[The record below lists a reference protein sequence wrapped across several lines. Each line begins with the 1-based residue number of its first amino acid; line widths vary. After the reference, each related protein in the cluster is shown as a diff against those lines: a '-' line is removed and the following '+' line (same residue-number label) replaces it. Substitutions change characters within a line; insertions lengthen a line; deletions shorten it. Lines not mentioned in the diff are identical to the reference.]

1 MPSSRNAVNTFRL
14 IASCGPALLLFAIA
28 FAAPLAIIL
37 MLSIGSGNGEPF
49 TFEYFKEAVA
59 DPYFQEIFIRTFKL
73 ATLVSIVAAT
83 VGTMEAFVLHHM
95 KSKLRTVF
103 LLAILGPLL
112 IAVVV
117 RTLGWSILLGST
129 GIVAKTLLALGLVDK
144 APNILY
150 TEIAIFIGLLHMLL
164 PYMVLSVWTALQSY
178 DARMERAAVSLGA
191 TNWQVFRR
199 VTLPQIT
206 PGILSGAVL
215 VFSLAMS
222 AFATPAL
229 LGGRATKVVA
239 TAVYDEF
246 LSTFNWPLG
255 AALGISLLVINLI
268 STVFIN
274 KMIERRFKGV
284 FA

>member
-1 MPSSRNAVNTFRL
+1 MPTSRNAVNNVRL
-14 IASCGPALLLFAIA
+14 VASCAPALLLFAVA
-28 FAAPLAIIL
+28 FAAPLAIVL
-37 MLSIGSGNGEPF
+37 MLSLGPGNGEPF
-49 TFEYFKEAVA
+49 TLAHFREALT
-59 DPYFQEIFIRTFKL
+59 DPYFQEIFARTFKL
-73 ATLVSIVAAT
+73 SAMVSVIAAL
-83 VGTMEAFVLHHM
+83 VGTLEAFVLHNM
-95 KSKLRTVF
+95 QSKLRTVF

-117 RTLGWSILLGST
+117 RTLGWSILLGSN
-129 GIVAKTLLALGLVDK
+129 GIVAKTLLALGIVES

-178 DARMERAAVSLGA
+178 DARMERAAISLGA
-191 TNWQVFRR
+191 SNWQVFKR
-199 VTLPQIT
+199 VTLPQII

-246 LSTFNWPLG
+246 LTTFNWPMG

>member
-1 MPSSRNAVNTFRL
+1 MPTSRNAVKTLRL
-14 IASCGPALLLFAIA
+14 WVSCSPALLLFIGA
-28 FAAPLAIIL
+28 FAAPLAIVL
-37 MLSIGSGNGEPF
+37 ALSLGTEDGQTWTLGNF
-49 TFEYFKEAVA
+49 QEALS
-59 DPYFQEIFIRTFKL
+59 DPYFQEIFLRTFKL
-73 ATLVSIVAAT
+73 SALVSLVAAV

-95 KSKLRTVF
+95 QSKLRTVF
-103 LLAILGPLL
+103 LLAIIGPLL

-117 RTLGWSILLGST
+117 RTLGWSILLGSN
-129 GIVAKTLLALGLVDK
+129 GILARALIGLGLVET

-150 TEIAIFIGLLHMLL
+150 TEYAIFIGLLHMLL

-178 DARMERAAVSLGA
+178 DARMERAAISLGA
-191 TNWQVFRR
+191 SDWQVFHK

-215 VFSLAMS
+215 VFSLSMS

-284 FA
+284 FG

>member
-1 MPSSRNAVNTFRL
+1 MPTSRNAVNNVRL
-14 IASCGPALLLFAIA
+14 IASCGPALLLFAVA
-28 FAAPLAIIL
+28 FAAPLAIVL
-37 MLSIGSGNGEPF
+37 MLSLGPGNGEPF
-49 TFEYFKEAVA
+49 TLSHFQEALT
-59 DPYFQEIFIRTFKL
+59 DPYFQEIFLRTFKL
-73 ATLVSIVAAT
+73 SAMVSVVAAL
-83 VGTMEAFVLHHM
+83 VGTLEAFVLHNM
-95 KSKLRTVF
+95 QSKLRTVF

-117 RTLGWSILLGST
+117 RTLGWSILLGSN
-129 GIVAKTLLALGLVDK
+129 GVIAKTLLALGIVET

-178 DARMERAAVSLGA
+178 DARMERAAISLGA
-191 TNWQVFRR
+191 TNWQVFQR
-199 VTLPQIT
+199 VTLPQII

-246 LSTFNWPLG
+246 LTTFNWPMG